1 VEEMIDSDKD
11 NSLLV
16 FGINNV
22 CKRVY
27 NIGPGT
33 QNAKKNELENGQF
46 QACQIEVSLFT
57 RFISPIMLNSLPYH
71 KITDSGRND

>member
-1 VEEMIDSDKD
+1 MINSDKH
-11 NSLLV
+11 NIVLV

-22 CKRVY
+22 HKKAH
-27 NIGPGT
+27 NIGLGT

-57 RFISPIMLNSLPYH
+57 RFISHIMSNSLPYH
-71 KITDSGRND
+71 KITDSGRYD